1 MKKDMNYILSGAFE
15 HAGMAILVFGPGNT
29 IILANAKAGDMLG
42 VNPDEIDGDIFGD
55 LIEDP
60 DSILW
65 NELQENCLAG
75 PYTIDTIIRLSA
87 GKKMAVRIQAVSVSD
102 NVYLYISDN
111 SELEWSRQELLLT
124 NEQLERNQRMAR
136 EKENYLRAIFR
147 ASGTGIA
154 LLNLNGN
161 TIECN
166 SFYQTL
172 AGRTIDQLRSQS
184 FSTYVHPDDR
194 RGSLAIFTDLA
205 SGKCSHY
212 QLEHRQLHNDGSYV
226 WVKVSASLIRSD
238 AGVPDFALF
247 ILEDI
252 TEQKEA
258 ELSFQQSELKYRTL
272 FQSMLDGF
280 CCHRVVR
287 NEEDKVIDYEFTEIN
302 DSFAEILGL
311 ERKDIIGEKITSVLS
326 NSRFTL
332 EWSKLYRRVDECK
345 IHIRHDIFAYEIEK
359 WFSVLAYSPEP
370 DYFVTFIEDITERR
384 QIEEEIRVF
393 ATELECSNRELE
405 HFVNRASGELTSRLS
420 LISEGLDS
428 LDFCCGDM
436 TDQGR
441 DTLQDIQTHCNS
453 LQGMLDGLLVYSRM
467 VYRGNPFEPVDLNLA
482 VEDMEKIFAGS
493 IARGSIIVEKSL
505 LPTVEADAQQMNLL
519 FEKIIDWMLLFKMDD
534 ELNVNISSIQSGK
547 NWDVTVVGCRIDIPD
562 QIAKIIFDV
571 FRSFEY
577 NGKTYS
583 TGIHLPL
590 CKKIMERHCGQIA
603 LSARDNNQCVFHL
616 TFPIPTI
623 D

>member
-1 MKKDMNYILSGAFE
+1 MKKDMNIILSGAFE
-15 HAGMAILVFGPGNT
+15 HAGLAILVFGPENK
-29 IILANAKAGDMLG
+29 IVLANSEAGKMLG
-42 VNPDEIDGDIFGD
+42 VDPVDVIGDSFGDIVD
-55 LIEDP
+55 DP
-60 DSILW
+60 DSVLW
-65 NELQENCLAG
+65 NELQENSISG
-75 PYTIDTIIRLSA
+75 SYSIDTVIRLVA
-87 GKKMAVRIQAVSVSD
+87 GKKIAVRIQAVSDSD
-102 NVYLYISDN
+102 NIYIYISDN

-124 NEQLERNQRMAR
+124 NDQLERNQRQAR

-154 LLNLNGN
+154 LLNLNGT

-172 AGRTIDQLRSQS
+172 AGRTTDQLRSQP
-184 FSTYVHPDDR
+184 FSTFVHPDDR
-194 RGSLAIFTDLA
+194 KGSLAIFTDLA

-212 QLEHRQLHNDGSYV
+212 QLEQRQLHNDDTYV

-238 AGVPDFALF
+238 AGVPDFTLF
-247 ILEDI
+247 IVEDI

-287 NEEDKVIDYEFTEIN
+287 NEDDEVIDYEFTEIN

-311 ERKDIIGEKITSVLS
+311 ERKDILGEKLTSVLRKS
-326 NSRFTL
+326 QFTL
-332 EWSKLYRRVDECK
+332 EWSKLYRRVDECQ

-359 WFSVLAYSPEP
+359 WFSILAYSPEP

-405 HFVNRASGELTSRLS
+405 HFVNRASGELTGRLE
-420 LISEGLDS
+420 LISDGIANIDHCCDS
-428 LDFCCGDM
+428 IC
-436 TDQGR
+436 DQGR
-441 DTLQDIQTHCNS
+441 ETLQDIQGHCNS

-482 VEDMEKIFAGS
+482 VEDLEKIFAGS
-493 IARGSIIVEKSL
+493 IARGTIEVEKTL
-505 LPTVEADAQQMNLL
+505 LPTIEADQQQMYLM
-519 FEKIIDWMLLFKMDD
+519 FEKIIDWMQLFTMGD
-534 ELNVNISSIQSGK
+534 ELKVNISSIQSGK
-547 NWDVTVVGCRIDIPD
+547 NWDVIVVGSKIDIPD
-562 QIAKIIFDV
+562 EISKIIFDV

-577 NGKTYS
+577 KSKTYS

-590 CKKIMERHCGQIA
+590 CKKIMERHSGQIA
-603 LSARDNNQCVFHL
+603 LSTQDENQCIFHL

>member
-1 MKKDMNYILSGAFE
+1 MKKDMNNLLSDVFDL
-15 HAGMAILVFGPGNT
+15 AGYAVLVFDSAGH
-29 IILANAKAGDMLG
+29 IILANIKAGEMLG
-42 VNPDEIDGDIFGD
+42 ISPDDALGDTFAELVD
-55 LIEDP
+55 DP
-60 DSILW
+60 DSIIW
-65 NELQENCLAG
+65 NELTENCKSS
-75 PYTIDTIIRLSA
+75 PYSIDTVLRLTA
-87 GKKMAVRIQAVSVSD
+87 GKKIAVRIQAVISAD
-102 NVYLYISDN
+102 NLILYLADN

-124 NEQLERNQRMAR
+124 NDQLERNQKTTR

-147 ASGTGIA
+147 ATGTGIA
-154 LLNLNGN
+154 LLNLNGT

-172 AGRTIDQLRSQS
+172 AGRPIDQLRAMP
-184 FSTYVHPDDR
+184 FSTFVHPDDR
-194 RGSLAIFTDLA
+194 KGALGIFTDLA

-212 QLEHRQLHNDGSYV
+212 QLEQRQIHPDDSYV

-238 AGVPDFALF
+238 AGVPDYALF
-247 ILEDI
+247 IVEDI

-280 CCHRVVR
+280 SCHRSIR
-287 NEEDKVIDYEFTEIN
+287 NEEGVIVDYEFTEIN

-311 ERKDIIGEKITSVLS
+311 TRKDIIGEKMTTVLS
-326 NSRFTL
+326 KSAFTL
-332 EWSKLYRRVDECK
+332 EWSKLYRRVDECQ

-405 HFVNRASGELTSRLS
+405 HFVNRASGELTNRIEF
-420 LISEGLDS
+420 ISQGLDS
-428 LDFCCGDM
+428 IDNCCSNLCP
-436 TDQGR
+436 QGK
-441 DTLQDIQTHCNS
+441 DTLVNIKGHCNS

-482 VEDMEKIFAGS
+482 VEDSEKIFAGD
-493 IARGSIIVEKSL
+493 IARGIIKLEKSL
-505 LPTVEADAQQMNLL
+505 LPTIDADQQQVYLMI
-519 FEKIIDWMLLFKMDD
+519 EKIIDWFLLFKKDD
-534 ELNVNISSIQSGK
+534 QLALNISSIQSGK
-547 NWDVTVVGCRIDIPD
+547 NWDITITGSQIDIPD
-562 QIAKIIFDV
+562 EISKIIFDV

-577 NGKTYS
+577 KGKTYS

-590 CKKIMERHCGQIA
+590 CKKIMERHSGQIA
-603 LSARDNNQCVFHL
+603 LSPQEDDKCIFHL

-623 D
+623 E